1 MPWQM
6 DTTPRYIN
14 TPRHYVLAAIGGV
27 AAALLGALVWGFL
40 LKNTFRGIPAV
51 VTSTEW
57 FSPSGASGLNILA
70 SFTSDSFQGSIH
82 LFPEVI
88 MGLLVGEA
96 ISRITNDRRGRGL
109 QFIAIGSILLG
120 IIATFVVLSAR
131 IYLNYTKEFPPFGD
145 LLGAGISAFGN
156 MFQGGNLVI
165 PLFWVVPLV
174 LVWIRLNK

>member
-1 MPWQM
+1 
-6 DTTPRYIN
+6 
-14 TPRHYVLAAIGGV
+14 
-27 AAALLGALVWGFL
+27 
-40 LKNTFRGIPAV
+40 
-51 VTSTEW
+51 
-57 FSPSGASGLNILA
+57 
-70 SFTSDSFQGSIH
+70 
-82 LFPEVI
+82 

-120 IIATFVVLSAR
+120 IIATFVVLAAR
-131 IYLNYTKEFPPFGD
+131 IYLNYTKDFPALGD
-145 LLGAGISAFGN
+145 LLGAGFSAFGS